1 MFVGP
6 SITSRQ
12 DPGSFPFAELEGE
25 TVIVISMGTIFNQQK
40 ELYHMCIEA
49 LKDFDGK
56 VVMAVGKSTDP
67 ADLGTIPDHF
77 IVRPYIPQLEVLKK
91 PMYLSPT
98 AA

>member
-1 MFVGP
+1 
-6 SITSRQ
+6 
-12 DPGSFPFAELEGE
+12 
-25 TVIVISMGTIFNQQK
+25 
-40 ELYHMCIEA
+40 MCIEA